1 VERRLFARDFGN
13 PGRGEDDTMADRNGL
28 RLVGWFYGGVTAI
41 IGLIALV
48 VVSAHLNTPVEARP
62 ETVTI
67 SAR

>member
-1 VERRLFARDFGN
+1 MRDFGKTQD
-13 PGRGEDDTMADRNGL
+13 GEDDTMAGRNGL

-41 IGLIALV
+41 IGLIALM

-62 ETVTI
+62 ETVVI